1 MSSATA
7 TTTAP
12 GSPDVAE
19 APVPFARLVKV
30 ELRKMFDTRAGFWL
44 MASIAIIALLTCA
57 GVILFADDSVLSF
70 GTFSAAIGT
79 PMAIILPVIGVLAV
93 TSEYSQRT
101 ALTTYALVPNRG
113 RVLAAKLVSVVL
125 VGLVAMLVATG
136 IGALSNVV
144 GAAINGIDAVWNF
157 SLAAFARVILAS
169 VLSMLIGFMLGV
181 LLRSSPAAI
190 VAYFVYSFVLP
201 TVFGLLATFQEWF
214 ADVQPWV
221 DVNFAITRLYD
232 GSMGAEQWAQLG
244 VTRLIWLWIPLAIGS
259 WLVMRSEIK

>member
-101 ALTTYALVPNRG
+101 ALVPNRG

-244 VTRLIWLWIPLAIGS
+244 VTSLIWLWIPLAIGS